1 MNLLV
6 IARHSRVITVSTAN
20 RAGNNEYFYVHT
32 KTEIKAVAL
41 LKSEIKTCCNTY
53 P

>member
-6 IARHSRVITVSTAN
+6 IARDHSRVITVSTAN

-32 KTEIKAVAL
+32 KTEIKAVVL
-41 LKSEIKTCCNTY
+41 LKAEINTCYTY